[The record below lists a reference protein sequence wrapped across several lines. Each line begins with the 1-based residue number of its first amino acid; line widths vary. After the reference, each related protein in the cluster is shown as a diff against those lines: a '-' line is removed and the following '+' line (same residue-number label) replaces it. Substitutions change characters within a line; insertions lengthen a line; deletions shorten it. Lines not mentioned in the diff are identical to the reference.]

1 MSNSIRMGR
10 RLTLAALCLASVF
23 ASTVASAETSLERIK
38 RTGVIRIGYAN
49 EAPFA
54 YTETNGNVT
63 GESPEIVKKIASK
76 LGITKIESV
85 LTEWGGLIPGLQ
97 AGRFDVIAA
106 GMYVTPARLKQVQF
120 TDPHYQ
126 LQDTL
131 LVIKGNPKKLDS
143 YQSIAR
149 DPSLKLAIMSG
160 TAELEYAKKAG
171 VKESQIMLVP
181 DTVAQLQAVA
191 TRRADAAVGTQLTMR
206 NLAGKAADRVDAIN
220 GFKDDPAN
228 IGYGALAFRLEDKD
242 LRDAFN
248 KEIQAWVGSED
259 HLKTIAPFGFD
270 KSNLTTKKAAELA
283 K

>member
-1 MSNSIRMGR
+1 MSFTKTLTR
-10 RLTLAALCLASVF
+10 RLALASLCMSSLVVC
-23 ASTVASAETSLERIK
+23 SNVLAETAFERIK
-38 RTGVIRIGYAN
+38 STGVIRIGYAN

-63 GESPEIVKKIASK
+63 GESPEIVKKVAAK
-76 LGITKIESV
+76 LGIKKIDAV

-106 GMYVTPARLKQVQF
+106 GMYVTPPRLKQVLF

-131 LVIKGNPKKLDS
+131 LVVKGNPKKLSS
-143 YQSIAR
+143 YGSIAQ
-149 DPSLKLAIMSG
+149 DDSLKLAIMSG

-171 VKESQIMLVP
+171 IKESQIMMVP

-206 NLAGKAADRVDAIN
+206 NLASKAADRVEAIAD
-220 GFKDDPAN
+220 FKDDPAN
-228 IGYGALAFRLEDKD
+228 IGYGALAFRMEDKD

-248 KEIQAWVGSED
+248 KEIQAWVGSDD
-259 HLKTIAPFGFD
+259 HLKTITPFGFD
-270 KSNLTTKKAAELA
+270 RSNLTTMKAAQLA

>member
-1 MSNSIRMGR
+1 MSKTIRMGR
-10 RLTLAALCLASVF
+10 RLTLTALCLASVF

-63 GESPEIVKKIASK
+63 GESPEIVKKIAAK
-76 LGITKIESV
+76 IGINKIDSV

-106 GMYVTPARLKQVQF
+106 GMYVTPARLKQVEF

-131 LVIKGNPKKLDS
+131 LVLKGNPKKLDS

-149 DPSLKLAIMSG
+149 DPSIMSG
-160 TAELEYAKKAG
+160 TAELEYARKEG
-171 VKESQIMLVP
+171 VKDAQIMLVP

-191 TRRADAAVGTQLTMR
+191 TRRADAAVGTQLTMK
-206 NLAGKAADRVDAIN
+206 NLAGKAADRVEAIN
-220 GFKDDPAN
+220 GFKDNPAN
-228 IGYGALAFRLEDKD
+228 IGYGALAFRVEDKD

-259 HLKTIAPFGFD
+259 HLSTIAPFGFD
-270 KSNLTTKKAAELA
+270 KSNLTAKKAADFA